1 MAKKL
6 CVVFPGRRYS
16 TDRSLLYFPTRIL
29 ESRGFETF
37 LLHYDVPRE
46 VEEVEPL
53 EVNIRNAARD
63 TLNATASIPFEEYDE
78 VVFLSKSIGTLVACN
93 LKNYLGK
100 RVQSLHQILVTP
112 LEQTLPLIE
121 KNDLVI
127 VGDHDRFFPDA
138 REKLALY
145 PNAYVFPSFTHSLEA
160 KGNYRLS
167 IKTLGDICGIVDSY
181 LQSLDL

>member
-16 TDRSLLYFPTRIL
+16 TDRSLLYFPTQIL

-37 LLHYDVPRE
+37 LLHYDIPRE

-53 EVNIRNAARD
+53 EENIRNAASD
-63 TLNATASIPFEEYDE
+63 ALNKTSSIPFEDYEKI
-78 VVFLSKSIGTLVACN
+78 VFLSKSIGTLVATN
-93 LKNYLGK
+93 LKNFIK
-100 RVQSLHQILVTP
+100 ERTKVVHQILITP
-112 LEQTLPLIE
+112 LERTLPLIE
-121 KNDLVI
+121 KDDLVI

-145 PNAYVFPSFTHSLEA
+145 PNAYVFPSFTHSLEVP
-160 KGNYRLS
+160 GNYRLT
-167 IKTLGDICGIVDSY
+167 IKTLGDICGIVESY
-181 LQSLDL
+181 AESLDL